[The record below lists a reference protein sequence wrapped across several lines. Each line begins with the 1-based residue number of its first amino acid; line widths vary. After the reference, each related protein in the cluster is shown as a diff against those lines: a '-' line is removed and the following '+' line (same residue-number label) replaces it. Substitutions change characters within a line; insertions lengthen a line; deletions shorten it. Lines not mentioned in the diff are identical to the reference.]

1 MNFIARL
8 FGAGRINRAAPRDFR
23 PEDLPATRPKLFADA
38 LLAHWSSMVG
48 VNLVYLL
55 VWLPAVVWVGVN
67 FFALDLLA
75 GADGEGLLS
84 ALFTCLLVLWP
95 LIALTGP
102 ATAGVTYVMRNWARG
117 EHSFPFSDAVE
128 HARKNWKQAL
138 AVSTITGALP
148 LLALLLLTFYEGM
161 IRQVNALFVVPL
173 GLGLMAM
180 ILWALMLEVVYTLMV
195 TYRLRF
201 AQLLKNAALLAVAR
215 LPLFAAMR
223 LATLLLPAAA
233 LISLAAL
240 PGRAIYVWMAAGFFY
255 IAFGLALNRL
265 LYASL
270 ANAVCEKYINPTI
283 GAPVN
288 IGMRTQTP
296 PPDAQEE

>member
-1 MNFIARL
+1 M
-8 FGAGRINRAAPRDFR
+8 GGR
-23 PEDLPATRPKLFADA
+23 EL
-38 LLAHWSSMVG
+38 
-48 VNLVYLL
+48 
-55 VWLPAVVWVGVN
+55 
-67 FFALDLLA
+67 FALDLLA

-180 ILWALMLEVVYTLMV
+180 ILWALMLEVVYTLMGSP
-195 TYRLRF
+195 TGSGLRSCS
-201 AQLLKNAALLAVAR
+201 KTR
-215 LPLFAAMR
+215 RCWRSRGCRCLPQCAWRRCFCPR
-223 LATLLLPAAA
+223 
-233 LISLAAL
+233 
-240 PGRAIYVWMAAGFFY
+240 R
-255 IAFGLALNRL
+255 R
-265 LYASL
+265 
-270 ANAVCEKYINPTI
+270 
-283 GAPVN
+283 
-288 IGMRTQTP
+288 
-296 PPDAQEE
+296 